1 MKKIFNLSIN
11 KVFLGALLLLMV
23 LNITGTFSED
33 ALLLNSTKPLF
44 VPVFLIFFLI
54 KDKTISV
61 PFILFLLFS
70 FLGDSVS
77 MFFSNDTFI
86 KASSVMYFLSYLSLL
101 SFLIPKFKLIEFN
114 KVITFYLL
122 VVIMINMYFL
132 YAVYQI
138 LKSIIPDSLELFL
151 FGMKSISLIV
161 LVIIALGVYLNS
173 ETKLSILFLIM
184 AMSFVFSDILNYVS
198 QYYVYHWSFLM
209 LDRVLHVIG
218 LFFLFNYII
227 EYNKV
232 PKTKAVKEEKF
243 ITKNILV

>member
-101 SFLIPKFKLIEFN
+101 SFLIPKFN
-114 KVITFYLL
+114 K
-122 VVIMINMYFL
+122 
-132 YAVYQI
+132 
-138 LKSIIPDSLELFL
+138 
-151 FGMKSISLIV
+151 
-161 LVIIALGVYLNS
+161 
-173 ETKLSILFLIM
+173 
-184 AMSFVFSDILNYVS
+184 
-198 QYYVYHWSFLM
+198 
-209 LDRVLHVIG
+209 
-218 LFFLFNYII
+218 
-227 EYNKV
+227 
-232 PKTKAVKEEKF
+232 
-243 ITKNILV
+243 

>member
-1 MKKIFNLSIN
+1 MKNIFKLSVN
-11 KVFLGALLLLMV
+11 KVFLGALCLLMV
-23 LNITGTFSED
+23 LNIIGTFSED
-33 ALLLNSTKPLF
+33 AMLLNSTKPLF

-70 FLGDSVS
+70 FLGDSAS

-86 KASSVMYFLSYLSLL
+86 KASSVMYFLSYLCLL
-101 SFLIPKFKLIEFN
+101 SFLIPKFKFIEFN
-114 KVITFYLL
+114 KVVTFYLL
-122 VVIMINMYFL
+122 AVIMINMYFL
-132 YAVYQI
+132 YSVYEI
-138 LKSIIPDSLELFL
+138 LKSIIPDSLEIFL

-161 LVIIALGVYLNS
+161 LVIIAFGVYLNS

-209 LDRVLHVIG
+209 LDRILHVIG

-232 PKTKAVKEEKF
+232 PKIQAVKEEKYV
-243 ITKNILV
+243 TKNILV

>member
-1 MKKIFNLSIN
+1 
-11 KVFLGALLLLMV
+11 
-23 LNITGTFSED
+23 
-33 ALLLNSTKPLF
+33 
-44 VPVFLIFFLI
+44 
-54 KDKTISV
+54 
-61 PFILFLLFS
+61 
-70 FLGDSVS
+70 
-77 MFFSNDTFI
+77 
-86 KASSVMYFLSYLSLL
+86 MYFLSYLSLL

-151 FGMKSISLIV
+151 FGMKSIFLIV

-218 LFFLFNYII
+218 LFFLFNYNI

-232 PKTKAVKEEKF
+232 PKTKAVTEEKF